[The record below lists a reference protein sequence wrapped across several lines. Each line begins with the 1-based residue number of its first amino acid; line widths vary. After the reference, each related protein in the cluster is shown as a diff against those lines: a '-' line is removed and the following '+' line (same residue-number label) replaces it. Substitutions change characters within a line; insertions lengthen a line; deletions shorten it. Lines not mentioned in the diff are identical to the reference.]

1 MFFTVGTWTAADQSN
16 WPASAFSRW
25 VTSFRC
31 SSFSLQALFTPGHS
45 SQPLLTYCPSC
56 DFPSFLVIQC
66 SSFWF
71 SLYSMFFFRQM
82 LSLQPVLRAFNSS
95 PTSAS
100 CSFQLFQLLLSSI
113 SSIKPRG
120 LLAPGSIRDSW
131 QPYWKQSEKQFTN
144 LSTFPSFWSVGSF
157 AKDLLM
163 KSKSNLPFP

>member
-100 CSFQLFQLLLSSI
+100 CSFQLFQLLLKASAQSNPGD
-113 SSIKPRG
+113 SWLNKG
-120 LLAPGSIRDSW
+120 LLATILETI
-131 QPYWKQSEKQFTN
+131 WKATHQSVNF
-144 LSTFPSFWSVGSF
+144 S
-157 AKDLLM
+157 LLLIIW
-163 KSKSNLPFP
+163 KFC